1 MNKQYLIEKIV
12 PLEDDRGTFRAEH
25 GHGRG
30 WNDCRSQVLKNISSL
45 DLNGWVRVEE
55 IREWADKRIAE
66 LRSVYP
72 NIRKYGG
79 KDDGVEG
86 QIKALSDIL
95 KHLSTL
101 APQEENKD

>member
-45 DLNGWVRVEE
+45 DLNGWVMVKEVVKLVEK
-55 IREWADKRIAE
+55 EWEKA
-66 LRSVYP
+66 
-72 NIRKYGG
+72 G
-79 KDDGVEG
+79 KHE
-86 QIKALSDIL
+86 APYLPIL
-95 KHLSTL
+95 IEKIESI
-101 APQEENKD
+101 APQEENKN